1 MISVEIT
8 LPSEERRSFS
18 VNPSILLPDLLMLVC
33 DSIGL
38 HPDRHEFD
46 LPIQNQSK
54 VKLQQLRLTQLA
66 LKEKGR
72 FVYYTKHVLT
82 L

>member
-1 MISVEIT
+1 MLSVEII
-8 LPSEERRSFS
+8 LPSEEHRLFT
-18 VNPSILLPDLLMLVC
+18 VNPSILLPELLMLVC

-54 VKLQQLRLTQLA
+54 IKLQQLRLTQLT
-66 LKEKGR
+66 LKEKGN
-72 FVYYTKHVLT
+72 
-82 L
+82 